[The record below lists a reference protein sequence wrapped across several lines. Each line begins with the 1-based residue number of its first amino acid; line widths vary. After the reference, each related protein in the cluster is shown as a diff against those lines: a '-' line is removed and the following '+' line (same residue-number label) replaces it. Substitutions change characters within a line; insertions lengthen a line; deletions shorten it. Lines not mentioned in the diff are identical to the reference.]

1 MADMTVY
8 GGGGKSSLRAFYDKV
23 TSGLSM
29 AQKPVQHAVELGRN
43 IRQTGESA
51 LVGAGLGALHAYK
64 GLDQMVSGKK
74 VPVDAALAA
83 AGIIAAVAAPY
94 HEITPEL
101 RNIGASAASV
111 YSFRKAYEFVIKK
124 NNEPTSSKMHGE
136 GDSDGCDDEFCSVAA
151 NL

>member
-64 GLDQMVSGKK
+64 GLDQMVGGKK

-83 AGIIAAVAAPY
+83 AGIIAAVAAPN

-101 RNIGASAASV
+101 RNVGASAASV

-124 NNEPTSSKMHGE
+124 NNQPQSKMHGE
-136 GDSDGCDDEFCSVAA
+136 DDNDAGCDDEFCATAA